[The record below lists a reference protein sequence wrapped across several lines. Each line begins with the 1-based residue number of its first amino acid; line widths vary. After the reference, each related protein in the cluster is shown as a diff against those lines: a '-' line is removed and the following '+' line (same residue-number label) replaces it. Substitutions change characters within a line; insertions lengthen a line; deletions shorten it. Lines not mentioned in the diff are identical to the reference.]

1 MPPPA
6 PCRRVGESLTL
17 TVLHGVQRA
26 FGDIFVLF
34 HDAHGGTVIGGLWN
48 PAHQQPRN
56 FKVQLDF
63 SSRPVALEGGD
74 AKSQMVVLNEAGLV
88 AELRR
93 LGEGLV
99 ERIEVRS

>member
-1 MPPPA
+1 MIVHRLISRI
-6 PCRRVGESLTL
+6 CLS
-17 TVLHGVQRA
+17 QRA

-34 HDAHGGTVIGGLWN
+34 HDANGGSVIGGLWN

-63 SSRPVALEGGD
+63 SSRPVALEGD
-74 AKSQMVVLNEAGLV
+74 TQSQMVVLNEAGLV

-99 ERIEVRS
+99 ERVEMRS